1 MANYLVTGAAGFIG
15 AAVSKKLIELGNK
28 AVTIDNLS
36 TGFRESIPHGV
47 KFIKGNCQDIK
58 TIKKLK
64 GEKFDAI
71 LHIAGQSSGEISFD
85 DPVYDLQTN
94 VQSTLLLLNYA
105 REMGCKKFI
114 YASSMSVYGDK
125 LTGPVKEYDS
135 CECKSFYAVG
145 KLASENY
152 MRIYQQ
158 FGVNSVSLRLFNVY
172 GSGQNMKNLRQG
184 MLSIYL
190 AMALKDKKILVKGS
204 PERFRDFVYI
214 DDVVNAFI
222 LALENKTRF
231 EIFNV
236 ATGVSTTVKDLIEE
250 IRKKLTFKIEVSY
263 AGNTPGDLF
272 GVSGN
277 IEKIK
282 NSIGWEPKVLLNE
295 GLDKMINYTLK
306 SKKV

>member
-1 MANYLVTGAAGFIG
+1 
-15 AAVSKKLIELGNK
+15 
-28 AVTIDNLS
+28 
-36 TGFRESIPHGV
+36 
-47 KFIKGNCQDIK
+47 
-58 TIKKLK
+58 
-64 GEKFDAI
+64 
-71 LHIAGQSSGEISFD
+71 
-85 DPVYDLQTN
+85 
-94 VQSTLLLLNYA
+94 
-105 REMGCKKFI
+105 
-114 YASSMSVYGDK
+114 
-125 LTGPVKEYDS
+125 
-135 CECKSFYAVG
+135 
-145 KLASENY
+145 
-152 MRIYQQ
+152 
-158 FGVNSVSLRLFNVY
+158 
-172 GSGQNMKNLRQG
+172 MKNLRQG

-204 PERFRDFVYI
+204 PERFRDFIYI

-222 LALENKTRF
+222 SALENKTRF

-277 IEKIK
+277 VEKIK

-295 GLDKMINYTLK
+295 GLDKMIDYVLK